1 MHNEAFYVRLNELNP
16 RVRKRNGI
24 KFYAWKL
31 FYLNSSNLRLCRV
44 SARKITCITQNSFY
58 LFYTCQIIET
68 IIKQRLDLRRVPLL
82 FQY

>member
-1 MHNEAFYVRLNELNP
+1 MHNEAFYARLNELNP

-31 FYLNSSNLRLCRV
+31 FYLNLSNLRLCGI

-58 LFYTCQIIET
+58 LFTCQIIET
-68 IIKQRLDLRRVPLL
+68 IIKRLALRHAYHALSVE
-82 FQY
+82 